1 MGLRDLVV
9 KFKGY
14 ASLEGGSSIGV
25 DSRYQGTTSS
35 MDLGNLVG
43 TLLDGHYLINQNRA
57 ARAWQA

>member
-14 ASLEGGSSIGV
+14 GSLEGGSIGV

-35 MDLGNLVG
+35 VDLGDLVG